1 MIIALIMY
9 ITDDQSSLRLPSS
22 RPDHGPEPGELRAI
36 HGQVAPSTRREC
48 GAGHRAW
55 CSPWTT
61 RLSKR
66 SRSGA
71 GYSVFASCSD
81 MWRRLAPCSEPSRPT
96 VAQTKVLRQ
105 VGQLLQRPV
114 GLQPPGALTAAK
126 LSELDAVLASD
137 FAAFKAP
144 CFDFLDRV
152 WARHV
157 QKTLLTLESSVDS
170 SAVPASKGGVGPS
183 CRTCRQTS
191 AEGIGGNSR
200 IGASVM
206 SPS

>member
-9 ITDDQSSLRLPSS
+9 RTDNQSSPRLPSS
-22 RPDHGPEPGELRAI
+22 SLDHGPEPGELRAI
-36 HGQVAPSTRREC
+36 HGQVAPSTRR
-48 GAGHRAW
+48 GQAGHRAW

-61 RLSKR
+61 RLIWR

-71 GYSVFASCSD
+71 VYSVFASCSD
-81 MWRRLAPCSEPSRPT
+81 MWRRLARCSEPSRPS

-105 VGQLLQRPV
+105 DGQRLQRPF
-114 GLQPPGALTAAK
+114 GLQPLGALTAAK
-126 LSELDAVLASD
+126 LGELEAALASD

-170 SAVPASKGGVGPS
+170 SAVPASQGGVGPS